1 MKQKT
6 MMALAFGTL
15 LPLGLIQLGFAQK
28 MAINVAGDF
37 QTPESILVDAKRDEY
52 LVTNIN
58 GNPTATDNNGFIS
71 RVAPDGK
78 ISELKWLEGGK
89 NGVTLNA
96 PKGMALVGNT
106 LYVADLDVVRV
117 FNRNT
122 KRSLGAIPVPGA
134 TFLNDLTS
142 DKAGNVYVS
151 DSGLTPEFKPSGS
164 AAVYKIG
171 ISRKVTQIAK
181 GDALALPNGLFAA
194 ANGALV
200 VAPFGSKDVYN
211 LGSDGKQ
218 STLATLPGGSLDGIE
233 FFAGAYYVSS
243 WETSSVYKIKD
254 GAFSVVIDKV
264 PSPADIGIDA
274 KRGHL
279 LIPVFN
285 ENRLIFQ
292 PL

>member
-1 MKQKT
+1 MNKSLIT
-6 MMALAFGTL
+6 ALAFGSL
-15 LPLGLIQLGFAQK
+15 LPLGLVFAQK
-28 MAINVAGDF
+28 APINVAGAF

-58 GNPTATDNNGFIS
+58 GVPTEKDNNGFIS

-117 FNRNT
+117 FNRST

-134 TFLNDLTS
+134 TFLNDLSS

-164 AAVYKIG
+164 AAVYKISL
-171 ISRKVTQIAK
+171 SRKVTQIAK
-181 GDALALPNGLFAA
+181 GDALALPNGLFVA
-194 ANGALV
+194 ANGGLI

-211 LGSDGKQ
+211 LAADGKQ

-233 FFAGAYYVSS
+233 FFDGAYYVSS

-254 GAFSVVIDKV
+254 GAISVVIDKV

-285 ENRLIFQ
+285 ENRLVFQ